1 MLTRSR
7 TIRTVAAA
15 CGALF
20 IAAFVALTFGNWT
33 LAKPVNNLTL
43 VYVGADNCAPCEIR
57 QRNQG
62 AAFRDSPEFHRL
74 SYREVKSPNLFD
86 VLKEKNWPE
95 ELRGYRQAI
104 GEGAG
109 VPLWLVIAD
118 DQIVMQSSGLTQWQE
133 MVLPKLK
140 SLLR

>member
-1 MLTRSR
+1 MPNKSR
-7 TIRTVAAA
+7 TIRAVAAA
-15 CGALF
+15 CSALF
-20 IAAFVALTFGNWT
+20 IAAFAALTFGNWT
-33 LAKPVNNLTL
+33 LAKPVKNLTL
-43 VYVGADNCAPCEIR
+43 VYVGADDCAPCEIW

-62 AAFRDSPEFHRL
+62 AAFRVSPEFHRL
-74 SYREVKSPNLFD
+74 AYRQVKSPNLFD
-86 VLKEKNWPE
+86 VLKDKNWLE

-109 VPLWLVIAD
+109 VPFWLVIAD
-118 DQIVMQSSGLTQWQE
+118 DQIVMQSTGLTQWQE